1 MEKAAVLTDS
11 RLFLPVSPRDACVQ
25 EQAVLLL
32 PTTQQQPTKN
42 KQLPDS
48 YYNYELLLQLPTAT
62 STTNRYFNYQ
72 LLLQLPTATSTTNY
86 NNTHLLPVLQPI
98 GTTVFTIRTITATTN
113 FSTPEEAQRLTRSK
127 GLTSRLFRCHRVV
140 LRLRSNFT
148 KVSQRIE

>member
-1 MEKAAVLTDS
+1 MEKAAVLADS

-48 YYNYELLLQLPTAT
+48 YYNYELLLQPPTAT

-72 LLLQLPTATSTTNY
+72 PLLQLPTTNY

-98 GTTVFTIRTITATTN
+98 GTTVFTIRTTTATTN
-113 FSTPEEAQRLTRSK
+113 FSTPEETQRLTRCK